1 MAPTIDIKK
10 WKCLL
15 NRDMLRWIQFFL
27 FILSL
32 FYSATVTLIKVP
44 ILGPKNPI

>member
-27 FILSL
+27 FILIKIIL
-32 FYSATVTLIKVP
+32 LLIP
-44 ILGPKNPI
+44 WS